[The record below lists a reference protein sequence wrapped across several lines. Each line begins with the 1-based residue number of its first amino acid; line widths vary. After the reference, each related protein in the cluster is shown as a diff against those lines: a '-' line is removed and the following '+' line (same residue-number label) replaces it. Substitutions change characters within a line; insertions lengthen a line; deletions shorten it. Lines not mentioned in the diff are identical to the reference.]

1 MGDTRP
7 LKLAIIAGEESGDL
21 LGADLVSALAAAS
34 GREIEL
40 FGVGGR
46 HLQARGLNSLFDPA
60 GISIIG
66 VGAVVRDLPRIVY
79 RIGQAARAVA
89 AYKPDCLVTIDV
101 PAFGLRVARKVRA
114 ANPAI
119 PIVHYV
125 CPSVWAWGPERAAK
139 MRPYVDKILCLLPF
153 EPAEL
158 QRLDGPPGIFVGH
171 RLARDP
177 GILGAAERQR
187 ERAGARREDGVT
199 TLLVLPGSRNSEV
212 RALLPAFG
220 ETVSILRE
228 RGNRLRLLLPTV
240 PHVADAVRQ
249 MTENWPDQPQIT
261 LDEEQKWQAFGEA
274 DAALAASGTV
284 SLELALARVPLVSCY
299 KADRI
304 MRLLQ
309 SMIRAWTASL
319 PNLIADRPVV
329 PEYYNEFI
337 RPGMLARRIE
347 QLAAVS
353 LERAA
358 QLEGF
363 DDIAS
368 ALATSR
374 PSGEI
379 AAEIILREIRAR
391 AGKQKG
397 AAFATP

>member
-1 MGDTRP
+1 MEGVRP
-7 LKLAIIAGEESGDL
+7 LKLAIVAGEESGDL
-21 LGADLVSALAAAS
+21 LGADLVSALAAAT

-46 HLQARGLNSLFDPA
+46 HLQALGLDSLFDPT
-60 GISIIG
+60 GISIVG

-79 RIGQAARAVA
+79 RVGQTARAVA

-125 CPSVWAWGPERAAK
+125 CPSVWAWRPQRAPQ
-139 MRPYVDKILCLLPF
+139 MRPYVDKVLCLLPF
-153 EPAEL
+153 EPQALE
-158 QRLDGPPGIFVGH
+158 RLGGPKGVFVGH
-171 RLARDP
+171 RLSWDP
-177 GILGAAERQR
+177 GILAAAERQR

-199 TLLVLPGSRNSEV
+199 TLLVLPGSREGEV
-212 RALLPAFG
+212 NALLPAFG

-228 RGNRLRLLLPTV
+228 RGHRLRLLLPTV
-240 PHVADAVRQ
+240 PHVADLVGGL
-249 MTENWPDQPQIT
+249 TEGWPDRPEII
-261 LDEEQKWQAFGEA
+261 LEQERKWQAFGEA
-274 DAALAASGTV
+274 DVALAASGTV

-299 KADRI
+299 KADRL

-309 SMIRAWTASL
+309 GMIRVWTASL

-329 PEYYNEFI
+329 PEYYNEFV

-358 QLEGF
+358 PLDGF
-363 DDIAS
+363 DDIAL
-368 ALATSR
+368 ALPTPK

-379 AAEIILREIRAR
+379 AAEIVLREIRAR
-391 AGKQKG
+391 AGK
-397 AAFATP
+397 

>member
-1 MGDTRP
+1 MEGVRP
-7 LKLAIIAGEESGDL
+7 LKLAIVAGEESGDL
-21 LGADLVSALAAAS
+21 LGADLVSALAAAT

-46 HLQARGLNSLFDPA
+46 HLQALGLDSLFDPT
-60 GISIIG
+60 GISIVG

-79 RIGQAARAVA
+79 RVGQTARAVA

-114 ANPAI
+114 ANPSI

-125 CPSVWAWGPERAAK
+125 CPSVWAWRPQRAPQ
-139 MRPYVDKILCLLPF
+139 MRPYVDKVLCLLPF
-153 EPAEL
+153 EPQALE
-158 QRLDGPPGIFVGH
+158 RLGGPKGVFVGH
-171 RLARDP
+171 RLSWDP
-177 GILGAAERQR
+177 GILAAADRQR

-199 TLLVLPGSRNSEV
+199 TLLVLPGSREGEV
-212 RALLPAFG
+212 NALLPAFG

-240 PHVADAVRQ
+240 PHVADLVGGL
-249 MTENWPDQPQIT
+249 TEGWPDRPEII
-261 LDEEQKWQAFGEA
+261 LEQERKWQAFGEA
-274 DAALAASGTV
+274 DVALAASGTV
-284 SLELALARVPLVSCY
+284 SLELALARVPLVACY
-299 KADRI
+299 KADPL
-304 MRLLQ
+304 MRLLKGLI
-309 SMIRAWTASL
+309 SVWTASL

-329 PEYYNEFI
+329 PEYYNEFV

-363 DDIAS
+363 DDIAA
-368 ALATSR
+368 ALSTSK
-374 PSGEI
+374 PSGEM
-379 AAEIILREIRAR
+379 AAQVVLREIRAK
-391 AGKQKG
+391 APK
-397 AAFATP
+397 